1 MMFDHS
7 VIRYTTRYLSFEND
21 LLIKDKPQL
30 LVSYSSVV
38 GNVVSIYVF
47 L

>member
-1 MMFDHS
+1 MMFDHNA
-7 VIRYTTRYLSFEND
+7 IRYSTRYLSFEND